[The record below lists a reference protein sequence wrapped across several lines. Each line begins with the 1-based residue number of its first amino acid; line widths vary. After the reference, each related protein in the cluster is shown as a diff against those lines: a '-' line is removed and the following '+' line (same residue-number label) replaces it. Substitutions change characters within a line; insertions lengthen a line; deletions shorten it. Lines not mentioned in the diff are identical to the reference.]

1 MPTVAITDYTF
12 PSLDIETSILTG
24 EGVDLRSGN
33 DKQIPALKVLVA
45 EADAVITQFAPINA
59 EVISAM
65 QRARVIVRYGVG
77 FDNVDCDTAREK
89 NIPVCNIPDFCM
101 DEVADH
107 TLAFILSA
115 TRCLRANCARMVKGE
130 WGLGVPLDR
139 MRVLRDQTVG
149 IIGLGRIGKA
159 VADRLRVFK
168 CRLLAFDPAVTPD
181 EAESHG
187 CSLIGLDELLAE
199 SDIVSLHCPSNEQ
212 TRGIINRQSLAKMKA
227 GAILVNV
234 GRGDLVA
241 LDALTEALE
250 SGQIAAASLD
260 VFQNEPLASDS
271 PLLKMDN
278 VIVSSHIASASPKA
292 SRTLRETAAHIV
304 VAAMRGETLPN
315 VVNGVTQ
322 EGAGSRESRAA
333 RE

>member
-12 PSLDIETSILTG
+12 PNLDIETSILTAA
-24 EGVDLRSGN
+24 GVDLHSGN
-33 DKQIPALKVLVA
+33 DKQIPALKSLVA

-59 EVISAM
+59 EVIAAM
-65 QRARVIVRYGVG
+65 QRARVIVRYGIG
-77 FDNVDCDTAREK
+77 FDNVDCDAAREK
-89 NIPVCNIPDFCM
+89 NIPVCNIPDYCI

-115 TRCLRANCARMVKGE
+115 TRCLRANCAHMMKGE

-139 MRVLRDQTVG
+139 MRVLRDQTIG

-181 EAESHG
+181 EAETHG
-187 CSLIGLDELLAE
+187 CSLVGLDELLAE

-234 GRGDLVA
+234 GRGDLVV
-241 LDALTEALE
+241 LDALTDSLE
-250 SGQIAAASLD
+250 SGHIAAASLD
-260 VFQNEPLASDS
+260 VFQNEPLAADS

-304 VAAMRGETLPN
+304 VAAMRGETLLN
-315 VVNGVTQ
+315 VVNQVTQ
-322 EGAGSRESRAA
+322 EGVGSRESRVA

>member
-12 PSLDIETSILTG
+12 PNLDIESSILTAAG
-24 EGVDLRSGN
+24 IELRSGN
-33 DKQIPALKVLVA
+33 DKRIPALKSLVA

-59 EVISAM
+59 EVIAAM
-65 QRARVIVRYGVG
+65 QRARVIVRYGIG
-77 FDNVDCDTAREK
+77 FDNVDCDAAREK
-89 NIPVCNIPDFCM
+89 NIPVCNIPDYCI

-115 TRCLRANCARMVKGE
+115 TRCLRANCAHMMKGE

-139 MRVLRDQTVG
+139 MRVLRDQTIG

-187 CSLIGLDELLAE
+187 CSLVGIDELLAE

-212 TRGIINRQSLAKMKA
+212 TRGIINRQSLAMMKA
-227 GAILVNV
+227 GTILINV
-234 GRGDLVA
+234 GRGDLVV
-241 LDALTEALE
+241 LDALTDSLE
-250 SGQIAAASLD
+250 SGHIAAASLD
-260 VFQNEPLASDS
+260 VFQNEPLAADS

-304 VAAMRGETLPN
+304 VAAMRGETLLN
-315 VVNGVTQ
+315 VVNQVTQ
-322 EGAGSRESRAA
+322 EGVGSRESRVA